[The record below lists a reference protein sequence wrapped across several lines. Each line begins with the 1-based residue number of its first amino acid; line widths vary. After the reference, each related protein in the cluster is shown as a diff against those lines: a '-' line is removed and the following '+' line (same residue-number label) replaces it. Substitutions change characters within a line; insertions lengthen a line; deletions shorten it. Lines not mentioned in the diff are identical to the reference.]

1 MKTNVAVKITRKD
14 STYPIRIGR
23 GIIKEVVKDNAV
35 KRAGKVCIITD
46 TVVEALWLP
55 FLMEALGEK
64 EVCIIVIPTGE
75 KNKTFKTLED
85 ILKRMIINNLDRSS
99 VVVTLGGG
107 VVCDIGGLA
116 AGLFMRG
123 IPVIHIPTTLLAQVD
138 ASIGGK
144 TAVDMDGLK
153 NMVGMFHQPE
163 AVYIDIGTLKTLPLR
178 EYRAGCAEIIKH
190 GIIADKR
197 LLEMVSVDQSEMT
210 SDTLEDLIRLSCD
223 VKREIVQ
230 KDELEKKG
238 ERKKLNFGHTVGHAI
253 ETLSQRS
260 DAPLLH
266 GEVVA
271 LGMIAET
278 RMAVLMGKLSGDDEK
293 TIHDCIRNVGLPT
306 TIPSGSIEEIVKLME
321 HDKKNNADSILFSF
335 PMKIGHVAVDCVVPH
350 NIMREAVNH
359 IIKKII

>member
-1 MKTNVAVKITRKD
+1 METNIAVKITRKD
-14 STYPIRIGR
+14 SAYPIRIGR
-23 GIIKEVVKDNAV
+23 DIIKEVVKDNAV
-35 KRAGKVCIITD
+35 KRAGKVCVITD

-55 FLMEALGEK
+55 FFMEALGEK
-64 EVCIIVIPTGE
+64 EVCVVTIPTGE
-75 KNKTFKTLED
+75 KNKSFKTLED
-85 ILKRMIINNLDRSS
+85 ILKKMIADKLDRSS
-99 VVVTLGGG
+99 VVITLGGG

-123 IPVIHIPTTLLAQVD
+123 IPAIHIPTTLLAQVD
-138 ASIGGK
+138 ASVGGK

-190 GIIADKR
+190 GVIADKR

-210 SDTLEDLIRLSCD
+210 NGTLADVIRLSCD

-230 KDELEKKG
+230 KDELEQKG

-260 DAPLLH
+260 DDPLLH
-266 GEVVA
+266 GEAVA

-278 RMAVLMGKLSGDDEK
+278 RMAVLMGKLSVDDEK
-293 TIHDCIRNVGLPT
+293 TINDCIKKVGLPT
-306 TIPSGSIEEIVKLME
+306 TCRIGTVEEIIHLMK
-321 HDKKNNADSILFSF
+321 HDKKNNADSILFSL
-335 PMKIGHVAVDCVVPH
+335 PTKIGHVGVDCIVPPA
-350 NIMREAVNH
+350 IMRQGVNH
-359 IIKKII
+359 IIKK